1 MSSLATTSHR
11 SNENPKKDRIGG
23 TSNIA
28 HGDTQNK
35 SIIKRQQQIEAIHS
49 KASSQEK
56 EKIES
61 YFHNGPSSKYHNDR
75 RRANLRH
82 DDTNPN
88 SLKKLTHYQKRSL
101 DKRKNM
107 SDRAV
112 KANISRLETKRLEA
126 AVAAADAELV
136 LHTEQSGFI
145 EPETEMDRTYR
156 LTQKEL
162 KHHVDEQTAKQI
174 FDLNLDQYSP
184 YGIDYD
190 RSGRCGILYGTNGGH
205 IALMDMHTLS
215 LKSEFHLNERVR
227 DATFLHNPTMLAV
240 AQKQHAFI
248 YDDTGAEIHRLSDHQ
263 DIFQMEFLPHHWLLS
278 TIGRAGF
285 LKYHDTSIGNLVS
298 THKTKMGPCS
308 VMTQNKSNAIITCGH
323 LNGTVTMW
331 SPANSEYLAKIL
343 CHKGAAVQSLAIDK
357 TGHYMVTGGADS
369 QIKIWDV
376 RMYKETHAYYCR
388 GGTPSSL
395 DISQKG
401 VLGIGHGCRTT
412 FWSPDAIR
420 HKVKDPYMS
429 HSINGKGPVHVM
441 KFRPYEDVCGIG
453 HNKGFSSIVI
463 PGSGE
468 PTLDSMEYNTNPYQ
482 DKKQRREG
490 EVRALLDKL
499 SPDMIAIDP
508 DVIGTVE
515 ESDPSYRLERQNQI
529 EEDANARKEEEGD
542 QKVKEKKRMRGRN
555 KIRKKLKRRK
565 QNVVD
570 ENLIKLREMHEMEQL
585 EQKRE
590 EEGEVS
596 KEIPKDEAPAALKR
610 FFS

>member
-1 MSSLATTSHR
+1 
-11 SNENPKKDRIGG
+11 
-23 TSNIA
+23 
-28 HGDTQNK
+28 
-35 SIIKRQQQIEAIHS
+35 
-49 KASSQEK
+49 
-56 EKIES
+56 
-61 YFHNGPSSKYHNDR
+61 
-75 RRANLRH
+75 
-82 DDTNPN
+82 
-88 SLKKLTHYQKRSL
+88 
-101 DKRKNM
+101 
-107 SDRAV
+107 
-112 KANISRLETKRLEA
+112 
-126 AVAAADAELV
+126 
-136 LHTEQSGFI
+136 
-145 EPETEMDRTYR
+145 
-156 LTQKEL
+156 
-162 KHHVDEQTAKQI
+162 
-174 FDLNLDQYSP
+174 
-184 YGIDYD
+184 
-190 RSGRCGILYGTNGGH
+190 
-205 IALMDMHTLS
+205 
-215 LKSEFHLNERVR
+215 
-227 DATFLHNPTMLAV
+227 
-240 AQKQHAFI
+240 
-248 YDDTGAEIHRLSDHQ
+248 
-263 DIFQMEFLPHHWLLS
+263 
-278 TIGRAGF
+278 
-285 LKYHDTSIGNLVS
+285 
-298 THKTKMGPCS
+298 
-308 VMTQNKSNAIITCGH
+308 MTQNKSNAIITCGH